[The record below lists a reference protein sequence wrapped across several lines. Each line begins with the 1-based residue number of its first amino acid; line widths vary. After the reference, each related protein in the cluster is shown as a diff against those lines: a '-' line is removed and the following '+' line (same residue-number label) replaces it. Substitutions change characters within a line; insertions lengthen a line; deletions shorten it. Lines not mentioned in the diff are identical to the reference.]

1 MIGNFNMEAQNILL
15 NAKKEMN
22 ELGHPYI
29 GTEHLLLSILKSD
42 SDISNRLN
50 SYNLNYNNFKEEL
63 CKIVG
68 TTDKKSEYFLYT
80 PLLRKVIENAIID
93 SKENNDGEVTSEHLF
108 FAMLEEGEGIAIRI
122 LIGMGIDIES
132 MYDDFSSSLI
142 KKTKKGKK
150 KKLMIY
156 DLGFDMTSNAKEGLV
171 DPVIGRDKEVKRV
184 MEILCRRTKN
194 NPILIG
200 EAGVGKTAI
209 VEELSRL
216 IANDEVPNNLIGK
229 KVISLD
235 MATMVAGT
243 KYRGE
248 FEERMKKVIKELE
261 DNDDIILFIDEIH
274 TLVGAGGAEGAIDA
288 SNILKP
294 ALARGK
300 IRCIG
305 ATTIEEYKKFIEKD
319 SALERRFQKIY
330 IKEPSI
336 EETINILNNLK
347 PIYEVIS
354 LDMATMVAG
363 TKYRGEFEERMK
375 KVIKELE
382 DNDDIILFIDEIH
395 TLVGAGGAEGAIDA
409 SNILKPALA
418 RGKIRCI
425 GATTIEE
432 YKKFIE
438 KDSALERRFQKI
450 YIKEPSIEETINI
463 LNNLKPIYEKYHNVI
478 VPDSIINSIVSLS
491 EKYIFDRNRPDKE
504 IDILDEVC
512 SMVSM
517 KDNQDIIN
525 KKNIKKKIEILEEE
539 KNSYIIDN
547 NIDKAYDIRKKETE
561 LLSILNE
568 LELSS
573 VKDKNEIT
581 IEDVAFVI
589 NSRTNTPIYEVMEDS
604 SRSINNIKNNLKR
617 KIIGQDKAI
626 DSLIE
631 MTKRIKFGYNDRVYS
646 SLFVGP
652 TGVGKSAL
660 AKWYANNIVGES
672 NFIRLDM
679 SEFGDSTSVNKI
691 LGSSPGYVGYD
702 DNKNILEEVRNK
714 PNSVILLDEIDKA
727 HPSVINLFYQ
737 ILEDGKIKNSKGIDV
752 RFNNS
757 VIIMTSNIGFEKNS
771 IGFNKINEST
781 LSTLKNYFSVSF
793 INRIDNVIAFN
804 RLSEDNIRDII
815 NIKLDDIN
823 NKYKSINISF
833 TDNLINDIVSESKYN
848 EFGAR
853 RLDKIIGSKVENKII
868 DAIMNKDND
877 VVIDS
882 IKENITS

>member
-1 MIGNFNMEAQNILL
+1 MEAQNILL

-42 SDISNRLN
+42 SDIANRLN

-132 MYDDFSSSLI
+132 MYDDFCSSLI
-142 KKTKKGKK
+142 KRTKKGKK

-336 EETINILNNLK
+336 EETL
-347 PIYEVIS
+347 
-354 LDMATMVAG
+354 
-363 TKYRGEFEERMK
+363 
-375 KVIKELE
+375 
-382 DNDDIILFIDEIH
+382 
-395 TLVGAGGAEGAIDA
+395 
-409 SNILKPALA
+409 
-418 RGKIRCI
+418 
-425 GATTIEE
+425 
-432 YKKFIE
+432 
-438 KDSALERRFQKI
+438 
-450 YIKEPSIEETINI
+450 NI

-478 VPDSIINSIVSLS
+478 VPDNVINKIVTLS

-517 KDNQDIIN
+517 KDNKDII
-525 KKNIKKKIEILEEE
+525 KKRNLKKEIERLEEE

-573 VKDKNEIT
+573 VGDKNEIT

-589 NSRTNTPIYEVMEDS
+589 NNRTNTPIYEVMEDS
-604 SRSINNIKNNLKR
+604 SKSINDIKSNLKS
-617 KIIGQDKAI
+617 KIMGQDKAI

-660 AKWYANNIVGES
+660 AKLYSNYLVGEA

-679 SEFGDSTSVNKI
+679 SEYGDSTSVNKI

-727 HPSVINLFYQ
+727 HPAVINLFYQ
-737 ILEDGKIKNSKGIDV
+737 ILEEGKIKNSKGIEV
-752 RFNNS
+752 RFNNAI
-757 VIIMTSNIGFEKNS
+757 IIMTSNVGFEVNS
-771 IGFNKINEST
+771 IGFNKKDNT
-781 LSTLKNYFSVSF
+781 LSSLKNSFSNAF
-793 INRIDNVIAFN
+793 INRIDNVIVFN
-804 RLSEDNIRDII
+804 RLSESNIKDII
-815 NIKLDDIN
+815 NNKLDDIK

-833 TDNLINDIVSESKYN
+833 TDNLINDIVSECKYN

-853 RLDKIIGSKVENKII
+853 RLDKIISSKVENKII
-868 DAIMNKDND
+868 DAIMNKDKD
-877 VVIDS
+877 ITIDS

>member
-1 MIGNFNMEAQNILL
+1 
-15 NAKKEMN
+15 
-22 ELGHPYI
+22 
-29 GTEHLLLSILKSD
+29 
-42 SDISNRLN
+42 
-50 SYNLNYNNFKEEL
+50 
-63 CKIVG
+63 
-68 TTDKKSEYFLYT
+68 
-80 PLLRKVIENAIID
+80 
-93 SKENNDGEVTSEHLF
+93 
-108 FAMLEEGEGIAIRI
+108 
-122 LIGMGIDIES
+122 
-132 MYDDFSSSLI
+132 
-142 KKTKKGKK
+142 
-150 KKLMIY
+150 MIY
-156 DLGFDMTSNAKEGLV
+156 DLGFDMTSNAKDGLV
-171 DPVIGRDKEVKRV
+171 DPVIGRNKEVKRV

-216 IANDEVPNNLIGK
+216 IANDEVPSNLMGK

-261 DNDDIILFIDEIH
+261 ENDDIILFIDEIH

-305 ATTIEEYKKFIEKD
+305 ATTIDEYKKFIEKD

-336 EETINILNNLK
+336 EETL
-347 PIYEVIS
+347 
-354 LDMATMVAG
+354 
-363 TKYRGEFEERMK
+363 
-375 KVIKELE
+375 
-382 DNDDIILFIDEIH
+382 
-395 TLVGAGGAEGAIDA
+395 
-409 SNILKPALA
+409 
-418 RGKIRCI
+418 
-425 GATTIEE
+425 
-432 YKKFIE
+432 
-438 KDSALERRFQKI
+438 
-450 YIKEPSIEETINI
+450 NI

-478 VPDSIINSIVSLS
+478 VSDSVINSIVTLS
-491 EKYIFDRNRPDKE
+491 EKYIFDRNRPDKQ

-517 KDNQDIIN
+517 KDNKDII
-525 KKNIKKKIEILEEE
+525 KKRNLKKEIERLGEE

-568 LELSS
+568 LELTS
-573 VKDKNEIT
+573 VRDKNEIT

-589 NSRTNTPIYEVMEDS
+589 NSRTNTPIYEVMEDVS
-604 SRSINNIKNNLKR
+604 SGIIGLKNDLKS

-631 MTKRIKFGYNDRVYS
+631 MTKRIKFGCNDRVYS
-646 SLFVGP
+646 FLFVGP
-652 TGVGKSAL
+652 TGVGKTAL

-679 SEFGDSTSVNKI
+679 SEYGDSTSVNKI

-737 ILEDGKIKNSKGIDV
+737 ILDEGKIKNSKGIEV
-752 RFNNS
+752 RFNNAI
-757 VIIMTSNIGFEKNS
+757 IIMTSNVGFEINS
-771 IGFNKINEST
+771 IGFNKKDNT
-781 LSTLKNYFSVSF
+781 LSSLKNSFSNAF
-793 INRIDNVIAFN
+793 INRIDNVIVFN
-804 RLSEDNIRDII
+804 RLSKTNIKDII
-815 NIKLDDIN
+815 NIKLDDIK
-823 NKYKSINISF
+823 NKYKSVNISF
-833 TDNLINDIVSESKYN
+833 MDNLVNDIVSVCVYE

-853 RLDKIIGSKVENKII
+853 RLDKIINSKVENKII
-868 DAIMNKDND
+868 DVIMNKGKEII
-877 VVIDS
+877 IDS

>member
-1 MIGNFNMEAQNILL
+1 MEAQNILL

-42 SDISNRLN
+42 SDIANRLN

-156 DLGFDMTSNAKEGLV
+156 DLGFDMTSNAKDGLV

-216 IANDEVPNNLIGK
+216 IANDEVPNNLLGK

-305 ATTIEEYKKFIEKD
+305 ATTTLEYKKFIEKD

-336 EETINILNNLK
+336 EETL
-347 PIYEVIS
+347 
-354 LDMATMVAG
+354 
-363 TKYRGEFEERMK
+363 
-375 KVIKELE
+375 
-382 DNDDIILFIDEIH
+382 
-395 TLVGAGGAEGAIDA
+395 
-409 SNILKPALA
+409 
-418 RGKIRCI
+418 
-425 GATTIEE
+425 
-432 YKKFIE
+432 
-438 KDSALERRFQKI
+438 
-450 YIKEPSIEETINI
+450 NI

-478 VPDSIINSIVSLS
+478 VPDNVINNIITLS

-517 KDNQDIIN
+517 KDNKDII
-525 KKNIKKKIEILEEE
+525 KKRNLKKEIERLGEE

-561 LLSILNE
+561 LLSILNKI
-568 LELSS
+568 ELSS
-573 VKDKNEIT
+573 VRDKNEIT
-581 IEDVAFVI
+581 IDDVAFVI
-589 NSRTNTPIYEVMEDS
+589 NSRTSTPIYEVMEDLS
-604 SRSINNIKNNLKR
+604 SGINDIKNSLKS

-672 NFIRLDM
+672 NFIKLDM
-679 SEFGDSTSVNKI
+679 SEYGDSTSVNKI

-737 ILEDGKIKNSKGIDV
+737 ILEEGKIKNSKGIEV
-752 RFNNS
+752 RFNNAI
-757 VIIMTSNIGFEKNS
+757 IIMTSNIGFEINS
-771 IGFNKINEST
+771 IGFNKKNST
-781 LSTLKNYFSVSF
+781 LSSLKSYFSNAF
-793 INRIDNVIAFN
+793 INRIDNIIVFN
-804 RLSEDNIRDII
+804 KLSEGNIKDII
-815 NIKLDDIN
+815 NVKLEDIV
-823 NKYKSINISF
+823 NKYKSVNISF
-833 TDNLINDIVSESKYN
+833 TDNLVNDIVSECKYN

-853 RLDKIIGSKVENKII
+853 RIDKIINSKVENKII
-868 DAIMNKDND
+868 DAIMNKDKD
-877 VVIDS
+877 ITIDS

>member
-42 SDISNRLN
+42 SDIANRLN

-142 KKTKKGKK
+142 KKTKKGKR
-150 KKLMIY
+150 KKLLIY

-216 IANDEVPNNLIGK
+216 IANDEVPNNLMGK

-248 FEERMKKVIKELE
+248 FEERMKKIIKELE

-305 ATTIEEYKKFIEKD
+305 ATTIEEYKKYIEKD
-319 SALERRFQKIY
+319 SALERRFQKVN

-336 EETINILNNLK
+336 EETLNIL
-347 PIYEVIS
+347 
-354 LDMATMVAG
+354 T
-363 TKYRGEFEERMK
+363 
-375 KVIKELE
+375 
-382 DNDDIILFIDEIH
+382 
-395 TLVGAGGAEGAIDA
+395 
-409 SNILKPALA
+409 
-418 RGKIRCI
+418 
-425 GATTIEE
+425 
-432 YKKFIE
+432 
-438 KDSALERRFQKI
+438 
-450 YIKEPSIEETINI
+450 
-463 LNNLKPIYEKYHNVI
+463 NLKPIYEKYHNVI
-478 VPDSIINSIVSLS
+478 VPDSVIDSIVTLS

-517 KDNQDIIN
+517 KDNKDI
-525 KKNIKKKIEILEEE
+525 IKKKNLKKEIERLGEE

-573 VKDKNEIT
+573 VRDKNEIT

-604 SRSINNIKNNLKR
+604 SSGINDIKNNLKS

-646 SLFVGP
+646 LLFVGP

-660 AKWYANNIVGES
+660 AKWYAKYLVGEA

-679 SEFGDSTSVNKI
+679 SEYGDSTSVNKI

-737 ILEDGKIKNSKGIDV
+737 ILEEGKIKNSKGIEV
-752 RFNNS
+752 RFNNAI
-757 VIIMTSNIGFEKNS
+757 IIMTSNVGFEINS
-771 IGFNKINEST
+771 IGFNKKDST
-781 LSTLKNYFSVSF
+781 LSSLKNSFSNAF
-793 INRIDNVIAFN
+793 INRIDNVIVFN
-804 RLSEDNIRDII
+804 RLNKSNIKDII
-815 NIKLDDIN
+815 NVKLEDIK
-823 NKYKSINISF
+823 NKYKSINIRF
-833 TDNLINDIVSESKYN
+833 TDNLINDIVSECKYN

-853 RLDKIIGSKVENKII
+853 RLDKIISSKVENKII
-868 DAIMNKDND
+868 DAIMNKDKD
-877 VVIDS
+877 VTLDS